1 MDDSEITCTRDR
13 AYMNLLNLHD
23 ICVGLR
29 EAAVLH
35 QDAKRMLAKGWL
47 NQRAAERFGLGKE
60 TV

>member
-35 QDAKRMLAKGWL
+35 QDAKGWL

-60 TV
+60 AV